1 MLEKDKYTI
10 DPKGAHP
17 HDAYQQFADD
27 LGGTW
32 DGEEL
37 RIKTDWCDI
46 KGYSFEFLDKFIV
59 AVFEMDSDR
68 PVITKHTVLPDDHY
82 ITVRLGLG
90 ATYKRDGTVK
100 KFNNA
105 GILIL
110 NSTQVHDFEFP
121 QGKGNQWV
129 SIRFSLSFF
138 QQFAKRTNFKM
149 KELFENDSPWINYY
163 SQNAEIESR
172 VRAIIKNL
180 DKEKRQHAFFFTKGI
195 EIIELLKTKIEKDA
209 EKHKRNIHPEDL
221 KLMIDLRDNHLS
233 DFTEI
238 PNLTELSDKY
248 GMSVSKL
255 NRLFKSIF
263 DKPIL
268 QFYNQQKIE
277 EAHRQIIYTNKSL
290 TEISMDLNFSHVGHL
305 SQAFK
310 NHFGYAPSALK
321 GKNIDYFN

>member
-17 HDAYQQFADD
+17 HDSYQQFADE

-37 RIKTDWCDI
+37 VIKTDWCDI

-59 AVFEMDSDR
+59 AIFEMDSDR
-68 PVITKHTVLPDDHY
+68 PIISQHTVLPDDHY
-82 ITVRLGLG
+82 ITIRLGLG

-110 NSTQVHDFEFP
+110 NSSQVHDFEFP
-121 QGKGNQWV
+121 HGQHSQWV

-138 QQFAKRTNFKM
+138 QQFVRNPNIKLKD
-149 KELFENDSPWINYY
+149 LVENNSPWINYY
-163 SQNAEIESR
+163 SINADIESR
-172 VRAIIKNL
+172 VRAIIKNV
-180 DKEKRQHAFFFTKGI
+180 DKEKRKHTFFFTKAM
-195 EIIELLKTKIEKDA
+195 EIIELLKEKIEKDS
-209 EKHKRNIHPEDL
+209 EKHNRNIHPEDL
-221 KLMIDLRDNHLS
+221 KLMIDLRDNHLT

-263 DKPIL
+263 DKPII

-290 TEISMDLNFSHVGHL
+290 TEISMDLNFSHVGHM

>member
-1 MLEKDKYTI
+1 MKQKEKYVF
-10 DPKGAHP
+10 DPHGAHP
-17 HDAYQQFADD
+17 HDAYAQFAKE

-32 DGEEL
+32 DGQEL
-37 RIKTDWCDI
+37 KIKTDWCKI
-46 KGYSFEFLDKFIV
+46 EGYSFEFLNEFII
-59 AVFEMDSDR
+59 AILGMESDR
-68 PVITKHTVLPDDHY
+68 PIMTRHSSLSKEKTIT
-82 ITVRLGLG
+82 IRLGLG
-90 ATYKRDGTVK
+90 ATYKSNGTVK

-110 NSTQVHDFEFP
+110 NSTQIHDFEFP
-121 QGKGNQWV
+121 AGEWSQWV
-129 SIRFSLSFF
+129 SIRFSLNFF
-138 QQFAKRTNFKM
+138 RKFAGDKKFKL

-172 VRAIIKNL
+172 VRALIKNL
-180 DKEKRQHAFFFTKGI
+180 DKENRKHTFFFTKAM
-195 EIIELLKTKIEKDA
+195 EIVELLKGKIENDA
-209 EKHKRNIHPEDL
+209 DKFKSNIHPEDL
-221 KLMIDLRDNHLS
+221 KLMLELRDTHLS

-268 QFYNQQKIE
+268 QFYNQQKLE
-277 EAHRQIIYTNKSL
+277 EAHRQIVYTNKSL
-290 TEISMDLNFSHVGHL
+290 TEIAIDLNFSHVGHM
-305 SQAFK
+305 SSSFK

-321 GKNIDYFN
+321 GKHMDYLS